1 MSTRVAVLLAA
12 PFAVLA
18 FVLHL
23 GGRLWLEPFISN
35 TPSTVLSLLAFLGLH
50 LGSVAVS
57 VVGYLLLT
65 RSARRRPKTWHLDA
79 GKRRFT
85 APVSPYGPGPW
96 AIVAGWASG
105 GTLIIERVPDQDHM
119 GIARLGVMTSVSIVT
134 TAGIMIITLLCLVLL
149 AAPSTPILSL
159 DSEGMTLRGL
169 RRKTRLRWDE
179 LVPGG
184 PPRPST
190 NNPTV
195 LVLYQ
200 QKAGPTAG
208 PPRRRRLGPRR
219 LHIDTAFL
227 ADTIR
232 CYADNPDRRAG
243 IGTAEELTALQLS
256 SEQGAPSTG
265 PDRSTSPR

>member
-12 PFAVLA
+12 PFAALA
-18 FVLHL
+18 FVLRL
-23 GGRLWLEPFISN
+23 GERLWVEPFTWKTHSA
-35 TPSTVLSLLAFLGLH
+35 LLGLIAFLGLVG
-50 LGSVAVS
+50 GSAAVP
-57 VVGYLLLT
+57 VGGYLLLT

-85 APVSPYGPGPW
+85 APVSPYGPGPR
-96 AIVAGWASG
+96 AVVAGWIGG
-105 GTLIIERVPDQDHM
+105 GTVLTERVPNQDHM
-119 GIARLGVMTSVSIVT
+119 RIARLGVMTSISIVT
-134 TAGIMIITLLCLVLL
+134 AAAIVIITMLCLVLL

-169 RRKTRLRWDE
+169 WRRTRLRWDE

-184 PPRPST
+184 PPRLST
-190 NNPTV
+190 ISPAV

-200 QKAGPTAG
+200 QKSVPAGR
-208 PPRRRRLGPRR
+208 PPRRRRLDPRR

-232 CYADNPDRRAG
+232 CYAVNPDRRAG
-243 IGTAEELTALQLS
+243 IGTAEELTALRLS
-256 SEQGAPSTG
+256 SEQGPPPLTG
-265 PDRSTSPR
+265 AV

>member
-1 MSTRVAVLLAA
+1 MSTRLAVLLAA

-18 FVLHL
+18 FVLRL
-23 GGRLWLEPFISN
+23 GGTLWLEPFTWNI
-35 TPSTVLSLLAFLGLH
+35 PSFVLGLFAFFG
-50 LGSVAVS
+50 LVGGSVAVPLG
-57 VVGYLLLT
+57 GYLLLT
-65 RSARRRPKTWHLDA
+65 RSARRRPATWHLDA

-85 APVSPYGPGPW
+85 APLSPYGPGPW
-96 AIVAGWASG
+96 AVVGGWISAG
-105 GTLIIERVPDQDHM
+105 TVLTERVPNQDHM
-119 GIARLGVMTSVSIVT
+119 RIARLGVMTSIGIG
-134 TAGIMIITLLCLVLL
+134 TAATLMIITLLYLVLL
-149 AAPSTPILSL
+149 AAPSAPILSL

-169 RRKTRLRWDE
+169 WRQTRLRWDE

-190 NNPTV
+190 NNPRV

-200 QKAGPTAG
+200 QKAGPVAR
-208 PPRRRRLGPRR
+208 PPRRRRLDPRR

-256 SEQGAPSTG
+256 AEQGPLSAHH
-265 PDRSTSPR
+265 R

>member
-18 FVLHL
+18 FVLRL
-23 GGRLWLEPFISN
+23 GGTLWLQPFTWNIH
-35 TPSTVLSLLAFLGLH
+35 STVLSLLAFLGL
-50 LGSVAVS
+50 LVGSGAVPAG
-57 VVGYLLLT
+57 GYLLLT

-85 APVSPYGPGPW
+85 APISPYGPGPW
-96 AIVAGWASG
+96 AIAAGWIGG
-105 GTLIIERVPDQDHM
+105 GTVITERVPNQDHM
-119 GIARLGVMTSVSIVT
+119 RIARLGVMTSISIVT
-134 TAGIMIITLLCLVLL
+134 AATLMIITLLYLVVL
-149 AAPSTPILSL
+149 AAPSAPILSL

-169 RRKTRLRWDE
+169 WRKTRLRWDE

-190 NNPTV
+190 NNPAV

-200 QKAGPTAG
+200 QKAGPAAG
-208 PPRRRRLGPRR
+208 PPRRRRLDPRR

-243 IGTAEELTALQLS
+243 IGTAEELTALRLS
-256 SEQGAPSTG
+256 SEQGPPSAHH
-265 PDRSTSPR
+265 R

>member
-18 FVLHL
+18 FALRL
-23 GGRLWLEPFISN
+23 GEKLWLEPFTWD
-35 TPSTVLSLLAFLGLH
+35 TPSAVLGLLVFLGL
-50 LGSVAVS
+50 LVGSVAVPS
-57 VVGYLLLT
+57 GGYLLLT

-96 AIVAGWASG
+96 AIVAGWISG
-105 GTLIIERVPDQDHM
+105 GTVPAERVPNEEHM
-119 GIARLGVMTSVSIVT
+119 RIARLGVMTSIIIVI
-134 TAGIMIITLLCLVLL
+134 AAAIMIIALLCLVLL
-149 AAPSTPILSL
+149 AAPSAPILSL

-169 RRKTRLRWDE
+169 WRRTRLRWDE

-190 NNPTV
+190 DNPAV

-200 QKAGPTAG
+200 QKYAPAGS
-208 PPRRRRLGPRR
+208 PPRRRRLDPRR
-219 LHIDTAFL
+219 LHIDTTFL

-232 CYADNPDRRAG
+232 RYADNPDRRAG

-256 SEQGAPSTG
+256 SEQGPPSAYR
-265 PDRSTSPR
+265 P